1 MYKDLLVIELANV
14 LAGPAVGMFFAE
26 LGARVIKVENPE
38 TMGDVTRSW
47 KLPSE
52 SKETDISSYFSS
64 VNWGKQSIAVKAT
77 DPDGRQVIYDLAR
90 RADIVIA
97 SYKPGDDKKLRLDY
111 DTLADLNSR
120 LIYGQITGYG
130 KEDPRTGYDAILQ
143 AASGFTYMNGAPENA
158 PVKMPVALI
167 DLLAAHQLK
176 EALLLALIRRME
188 TGEGGYVHTSL
199 LQAGVASLANQ
210 AANWLVAGHIPER
223 TGSEHP
229 NIAPYGSVFKTKD
242 EKEVV
247 LGVGND
253 QQFKALC
260 SVLERPELA
269 ALPLYSSNPQ
279 RVKNR
284 ERLNKILAEQIA
296 KFESSRLIER
306 LSARK
311 VPTGG
316 ILNMKEVFEQQGARE
331 LIIEAVIPGGRPSRS
346 AGAQTG
352 QRLTGLRTIAFESN
366 FMNFKP
372 ELAPPPHLNE
382 HAEQILVQDLGYDPD
397 RIIALKRKGA
407 LLWV

>member
-52 SKETDISSYFSS
+52 PKDSDISSYFSS
-64 VNWGKQSIAVKAT
+64 VNWGKESIAVKASLA
-77 DPDGRQVIYDLAR
+77 DGRQVIYDLAR
-90 RADIVIA
+90 RADILIA

-111 DTLADLNSR
+111 DSLAEINPR

-130 KEDPRTGYDAILQ
+130 KEDPRAGYDAILQ
-143 AASGFTYMNGAPENA
+143 AASGFTYMNGTPESAPL
-158 PVKMPVALI
+158 KMPVALI

-188 TGEGGYVHTSL
+188 TGEGSYAHTSL
-199 LQAGVASLANQ
+199 LQAGIASLANQ

-223 TGSEHP
+223 MGSEHP
-229 NIAPYGSVFKTKD
+229 SIAPYGSVFKTKD
-242 EKEVV
+242 EKEIV

-260 SVLERPELA
+260 GVLERPELA

-296 KFESSRLIER
+296 KFERGQLLER
-306 LSARK
+306 LNARK

-316 ILNMKEVFEQQGARE
+316 ILNMKEVFEQQGARD
-331 LIIEAVIPGGRPSRS
+331 LVIEAEVPGSRS
-346 AGAQTG
+346 TGTQAG
-352 QRLTGLRTIAFESN
+352 QRLTGLRTIAFECN
-366 FMNFKP
+366 FMNFRP
-372 ELAPPPHLNE
+372 ELPPPPHLNE
-382 HAEQILVQDLGYDPD
+382 HAEQILLQDLGYDPD

-407 LLWV
+407 ILWV